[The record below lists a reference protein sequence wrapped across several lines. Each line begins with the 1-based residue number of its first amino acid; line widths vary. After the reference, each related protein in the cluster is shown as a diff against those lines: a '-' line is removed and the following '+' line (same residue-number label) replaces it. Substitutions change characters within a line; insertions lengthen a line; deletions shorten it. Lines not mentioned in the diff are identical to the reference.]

1 MSTEPNRDPRLDQ
14 ASVSDEGLMD
24 SHEKLLG
31 RQPDEGARYRLLP
44 IGILFTLSGLILFAG
59 TYLNRYTGHYSSTV
73 FDENAKPT
81 TGAGAEV
88 KIDPVAVGKAAFNG
102 VCITCHQASGLGMPG
117 IYPPLAG
124 SEWVNG
130 SADRVIRIVLYGL
143 KGDISVAGKTFN
155 AAAMPVFGQ
164 QVTGSA
170 YNWSDEKIA
179 AVLTYVRQEWGNK
192 AGPVT
197 ADEVAAVH
205 KAVGDRKEMS
215 QAELEAIK

>member
-1 MSTEPNRDPRLDQ
+1 MKTPPNRDPRLDQ
-14 ASVSDEGLMD
+14 AATSDESLMEA
-24 SHEKLLG
+24 HEKLLG

-44 IGILFTLSGLILFAG
+44 IGILFTLSGLILFSG
-59 TYLNRYTGHYSSTV
+59 TYLNRYTGHYSSTI

-81 TGAGAEV
+81 TGESAVV
-88 KIDPVAVGKAAFNG
+88 KADPLAMGKAAFG
-102 VCITCHQASGLGMPG
+102 AVCITCHQPTGLGMPG
-117 IYPPLAG
+117 LYPPLAG

-130 SADRVIRIVLYGL
+130 PAARVIRIVVYGL
-143 KGDISVAGKTFN
+143 KGDIHVEGHEFN

-192 AGPVT
+192 GGPVS
-197 ADEVAAVH
+197 ADDVSAVR
-205 KAVGDRKEMS
+205 KAVGDRKEES
-215 QAELEAIK
+215 EAELNAVK